1 MARTRD
7 RDAEAV
13 RSNVEL
19 DRKVFDLQALLKAG
33 EALYDV
39 LEVAP
44 LCDLLMAMCRERSRV
59 GQLAVLL
66 HDDEATPPVLE
77 VRAANGLPEEVLELS
92 GPASDGILW
101 RLLLAG
107 DPFSVITPGGE
118 PRFPYIFGEHGLS
131 ALKGQLWI
139 PLVMP
144 GRVVGVLS
152 VGLDRDGE
160 EISAEDREFLGSL
173 CSQAAVAINTA
184 NLYESIKISRK
195 RQARSF
201 HQLEILFDITKKLGE
216 VSDLTKMLGIILRK
230 ATGAVEAEKGSL
242 MMVDEN
248 TEELVIRV
256 VEGLPDKR
264 VQQRINDGEIQCK
277 RFTRGEGTAG
287 EVWETGETRRVN
299 NVEADGSFKDTEN
312 SHVRSLLCVPM
323 KVDDEVIGVIN
334 ITNRKGNQPFLDS
347 DETILQALA
356 DQAAIAIARAK
367 LYEAAITD
375 GLTGLFIRR
384 FAVHRLREEVKRARR
399 YGKDLAVV
407 MCDIDHFKLVND
419 TYGHPVGDAVII
431 GCAEVLKAGVRQD
444 IDVAGRYGGEEFLLV
459 LPETDLEGG
468 VVAAERLRSAF
479 EALVTEFGAGQTL
492 QKTMSF
498 GVTCFGPDDDAE
510 SLIKRAD
517 DALYV
522 SKEGGRNCVNTL
534 AWSAAKELVDP
545 ALSVDASVEFQA
557 DPEPG
562 TGDVAEDSD
571 DSQDSDAAA

>member
-1 MARTRD
+1 MGRSKDREADMLRT
-7 RDAEAV
+7 
-13 RSNVEL
+13 NVVL

-59 GQLAVLL
+59 QKLAVLL
-66 HDDEATPPVLE
+66 HDDEAKPPVLE
-77 VRAANGLPEEVLELS
+77 VRAAHGLPADVLELT

-107 DPFSVITPGGE
+107 EPFSVITPGGE

-131 ALKGQLWI
+131 ALEGQLWI

-152 VGLDRDGE
+152 VGMDRDGS
-160 EISAEDREFLGSL
+160 EISAEDRQFLGSL

-195 RQARSF
+195 QQLRSF
-201 HQLEILFDITKKLGE
+201 HQLEILFDVTKKLGE

-264 VQQRINDGEIQCK
+264 VQQKINDGEIQCK
-277 RFTRGEGTAG
+277 RFTLGEGTAG
-287 EVWETGETRRVN
+287 QVWESGKTRRVN
-299 NVEADGSFKDTEN
+299 NIEADGSFKDTEN

-334 ITNRKGNQPFLDS
+334 ITNRKGNQPFLES

-384 FAVHRLREEVKRARR
+384 FAMHRLREEVKRARR
-399 YGKDLAVV
+399 YDKALAVV

-419 TYGHPVGDAVII
+419 TYGHPAGDAVII
-431 GCAEVLKAGVRQD
+431 GCADTLKAGVRQD

-468 VVAAERLRSAF
+468 VVAAERLREAF
-479 EALVTEFGAGQTL
+479 EALVTDIGEGKTL
-492 QKTMSF
+492 SKTMSF

-510 SLIKRAD
+510 ALIKRAD
-517 DALYV
+517 EALYV
-522 SKEGGRNCVNTL
+522 SKEGGRNCVNAL
-534 AWSAAKELVDP
+534 PWSAAKAVVEP
-545 ALSVDASVEFQA
+545 ALGIDASVEFQA
-557 DPEPG
+557 DPEPAAEAS
-562 TGDVAEDSD
+562 GDEGE
-571 DSQDSDAAA
+571 DSDAAA